1 MYRGLWSNGPKECL
15 EFPDY
20 TFEEHFG
27 KAIPSYPP
35 RAVLYDYLVG
45 KYLPEIEVSQW
56 HRHTKKKKT
65 TTKKKQKQ
73 KKKRKEKKS
82 VLLIGV
88 EAMTSWLLV
97 RILYH

>member
-1 MYRGLWSNGPKECL
+1 MHGGMYRGLWSNGPKECL

-45 KYLPEIEVSQW
+45 KYLPEIEVSQ
-56 HRHTKKKKT
+56 
-65 TTKKKQKQ
+65 
-73 KKKRKEKKS
+73 
-82 VLLIGV
+82 
-88 EAMTSWLLV
+88 
-97 RILYH
+97 